1 MNIYVGN
8 IARNVSEDQLKYLF
22 SQFGQVNSVKLI
34 KDKFTGEVRGFA
46 FVEMGSMEEGKAA
59 IAGLDGKDLEG
70 QRLRVNEAQP
80 REDRGGDRG
89 PRRPYGN
96 GGGSNGG
103 GFSRGP
109 RY

>member
-8 IARNVSEDQLKYLF
+8 IARNVSEEQLKQLF

-46 FVEMGSMEEGKAA
+46 FVEMGSVEESKAA
-59 IAGLDGKDLEG
+59 IAGLDGKELEG

-80 REDRGGDRG
+80 REDNRGGGGGDRG

-96 GGGSNGG
+96 GGSS
-103 GFSRGP
+103 SRGP